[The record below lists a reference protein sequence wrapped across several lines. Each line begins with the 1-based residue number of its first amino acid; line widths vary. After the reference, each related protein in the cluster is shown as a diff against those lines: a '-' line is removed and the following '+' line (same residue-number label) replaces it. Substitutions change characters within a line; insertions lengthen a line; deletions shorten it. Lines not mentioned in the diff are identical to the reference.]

1 MKQNVPPSRDA
12 AELAPPGR
20 WLRPLEG
27 ASTTGSPGV
36 CHIRHW
42 IAVACAD
49 HVARG
54 VAGGFMQVCHGKS
67 GPLARIHPGD
77 GVVYYA
83 PTQRMGQPDGLQSF
97 TAIGT
102 VQGGAPYTFDMGGG
116 FVPWR
121 RDVAWDTT
129 ACAAPIRPL
138 LAQLAFTMAQKN
150 WAAPLRF
157 GLLRITAEDMAVIAG
172 VMGVTQAPHAAVAA
186 HAVSA
191 PHTPSLWPELPAR

>member
-1 MKQNVPPSRDA
+1 MRERA
-12 AELAPPGR
+12 
-20 WLRPLEG
+20 
-27 ASTTGSPGV
+27 
-36 CHIRHW
+36 HW

-54 VAGGFMQVCHGKS
+54 VAGGFMQVCHGKQA
-67 GPLARIHPGD
+67 PLARIRPGD
-77 GVVYYA
+77 RVAYYS
-83 PTQRMGQPDGLQSF
+83 PTHQMGTSDGLQAF

-102 VQGGAPYTFDMGGG
+102 VQDGAPYMFDMGGG

-129 ACAAPIRPL
+129 ACPAPIRPL
-138 LAQLAFTMAQKN
+138 LPQLEFTRGQKN

-157 GLLRITAEDMAVIAG
+157 GLVRIVAEDMAVIAEG
-172 VMGVTQAPHAAVAA
+172 MGFTQAPHAATAA
-186 HAVSA
+186 HVVSA

>member
-20 WLRPLEG
+20 WHRPLEG

-121 RDVAWDTT
+121 RDVGWQAGT
-129 ACAAPIRPL
+129 APAAIRPL
-138 LAQLAFTMAQKN
+138 LAQLEFTQGHKN

-157 GLLRITAEDMAVIAG
+157 GLLRISAQDMACIAAA
-172 VMGVTQAPHAAVAA
+172 MGITALPHAAAA
-186 HAVSA
+186 PPASA